1 MRMLKMIKVLGFLV
15 YQGARGGLRLTSY
28 LVGLVLDAIYGPPQ
42 LLGVQVPSGAERRQL
57 VAGYTPT
64 IALEADPSPMRVA
77 AAKVAEKGLVL
88 SPAKAEL
95 TFDGPFVS
103 ARVAVAEVC
112 GPTKLV
118 YGVMWLYLY
127 PERKIAK
134 RVFKVTDRKLVKLL
148 NSDRYYLPDV
158 PYEARKGTSELLLQ
172 MHLEVSKILN
182 KNPSVMRQKKQ
193 QPVPDVAKVVAPV
206 QVQRPI
212 ATASPAPLRT
222 QQVEV
227 PAPAFKRN
235 VEGDV
240 YQGVVSV
247 AGSTRMPGRGG
258 RKPYDTF
265 CLTLNDMG
273 KETPLFGAE
282 LERQV
287 NDMQIRPGERV
298 RVVFMGKSK
307 VDIPGSETP
316 AYKNLYQITRA

>member
-1 MRMLKMIKVLGFLV
+1 MIKMIKFLGFLV

-42 LLGVQVPSGAERRQL
+42 LLGVQGPSGAVRRQP

-64 IALEADPSPMRVA
+64 IAVQADQAPMKVA
-77 AAKVAEKGLVL
+77 AAKVADQALVL

-95 TFDGPFVS
+95 KFDAPVVS
-103 ARVAVAEVC
+103 SRVAVAEVC
-112 GPTKLV
+112 GPAKLV

-127 PERKIAK
+127 PEKEIAK
-134 RVFKVTDRKLVKLL
+134 RVFKVTDLKLVKQL

-158 PYEARKGTSELLLQ
+158 HYEPRKGTGELMLL
-172 MHLEVSKILN
+172 MHLEVCKILN

-193 QPVPDVAKVVAPV
+193 QPAPQVATVIDPV

-212 ATASPAPLRT
+212 ATPSPAPLRT
-222 QQVEV
+222 QPVV
-227 PAPAFKRN
+227 APAPAFKRN

-240 YQGVVSV
+240 YHGVVSV

-258 RKPYDTF
+258 KKPYDTF

-307 VDIPGSETP
+307 VDIPGSDAP